1 MERFGFRPADPQL
14 ALGPPLDAQHGVDP
28 RQPQSVL
35 PHPPVSVTR
44 RILETFEHV
53 KRPASVTFVIDTSG
67 SMKGVALE
75 QAKAGAAVF
84 LGGLPDSDTARVLFF
99 SGQPVWLK
107 QQPERLLEARPRLVS
122 AIHSAIADG
131 GTALYDAIVEACAAA
146 PSDARG
152 AVRAVVVLTDGQ
164 DTDSKT
170 KLEPL
175 LALLKRGM
183 EAEGSAARVFT
194 IAYGEKT
201 DVAVLKRIAEAG
213 GGAFFSGTPKDIKA
227 VYAELATFF

>member
-1 MERFGFRPADPQL
+1 
-14 ALGPPLDAQHGVDP
+14 
-28 RQPQSVL
+28 VL
-35 PHPPVSVTR
+35 PNPPVSVTR

-67 SMKGVALE
+67 SMQGVPLQ

-84 LGGLPDSDTARVLFF
+84 LAGLPDADTARVLFF
-99 SGQPVWLK
+99 SGQPRWLSPA
-107 QQPERLLEARPRLVS
+107 PERLADARTRLVS
-122 AIHSAIADG
+122 AVEGAIADG
-131 GTALYDAIVEACAAA
+131 GTALYDAIIEASRPA
-146 PSDARG
+146 PGDPRG

-175 LALLKRGM
+175 LALLRRGID
-183 EAEGSAARVFT
+183 AEGNSTRVFT

-213 GGAFFSGTPKDIKA
+213 GGAFFAGTPKDIKA